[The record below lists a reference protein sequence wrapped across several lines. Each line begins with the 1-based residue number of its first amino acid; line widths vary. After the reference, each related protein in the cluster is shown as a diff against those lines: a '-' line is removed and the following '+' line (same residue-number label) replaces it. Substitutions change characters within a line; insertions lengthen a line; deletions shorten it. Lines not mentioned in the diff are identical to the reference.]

1 MRRLGVAIVAVRQRS
16 KRRAAMER
24 WQRRQLVLGAV
35 VGLLAHRRVLG
46 QARLAEAVS
55 MVHYMRVVEGMLGE
69 VLSKN
74 ARPIVAV
81 VGEVIRRTSSPSAD
95 GDR

>member
-35 VGLLAHRRVLG
+35 VGLLAHRRVLR